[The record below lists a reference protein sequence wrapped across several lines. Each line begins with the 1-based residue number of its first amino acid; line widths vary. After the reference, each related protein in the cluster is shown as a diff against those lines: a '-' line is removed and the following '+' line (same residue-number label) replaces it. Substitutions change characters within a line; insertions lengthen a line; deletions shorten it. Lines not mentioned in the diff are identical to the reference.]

1 MTFSDWLLSLH
12 LLSAFA
18 LMGTIVLFSIIIV
31 ASRGV
36 DTPGATLSIGRIAAV
51 GTKTVIAGVVGTIVF
66 GIWLAIERSHIEV
79 WSGWVLAAIVL
90 WAIGSE
96 TSRRAGNEYMRAK
109 TKAEELEAAGQTG
122 PNADLLALNRTS
134 RGLTLHIVAT
144 IAFLL
149 ILIDMIWKPGAS
161 DLAAIRPD
169 NWNFPLLIHLIGVM
183 ILVGGMLTTA
193 TALVLARGDERKL
206 KLGYYSLLF
215 VAFPGMILTK
225 LGATL
230 IWSKESPHSL
240 IGAAFPHRDDPNWI
254 MIGGTVLDGGGGLLV
269 LGLILGWFGLRRM
282 DGRENDFLAKVPV
295 LKKMTGETL
304 LRLTTIISVVLL
316 AGYVAVI
323 WAMGAKPG

>member
-18 LMGTIVLFSIIIV
+18 LVSSLVLFWYLIV
-31 ASRGV
+31 VWRNA
-36 DTPGATLSIGRIAAV
+36 DTPEATLAGGRPAQIGHKLI
-51 GTKTVIAGVVGTIVF
+51 IAGIIGTIVF
-66 GIWLAIERSHIEV
+66 GLWLAIDRAHIEV
-79 WSGWVLAAIVL
+79 WSGWVIIAIVL

-96 TSRRAGNEYMRAK
+96 TGRRAGVEYQKAMD
-109 TKAEELEAAGQTG
+109 KAEELQAAGHTG
-122 PNADLLALNRTS
+122 SNADLLALNRTS
-134 RGLTLHIVAT
+134 RGLQLHTIST
-144 IAFLL
+144 IAIALL
-149 ILIDMIWKPGAS
+149 LVDMIVKPGAS
-161 DLAAIRPD
+161 DLPPPSS
-169 NWNFPLLIHLIGVM
+169 WNLPLLVHVTGAM
-183 ILVGGMLTTA
+183 ILVGGMLAAA
-193 TALVLARGDERKL
+193 TALISAHGDEKRL
-206 KLGYYSLLF
+206 RLGYYSLLF

-304 LRLTTIISVVLL
+304 LKLTTIISVVLL